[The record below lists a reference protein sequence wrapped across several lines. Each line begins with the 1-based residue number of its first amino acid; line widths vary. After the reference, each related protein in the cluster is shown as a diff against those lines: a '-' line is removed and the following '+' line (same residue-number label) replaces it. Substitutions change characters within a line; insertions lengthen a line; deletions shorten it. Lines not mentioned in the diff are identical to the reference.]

1 MRSPWKISNT
11 IPMHNEFI
19 AMAAVAMASVSAI
32 SQQMGAGKAHEQAMQ
47 QYGIQQAVNDVDQA
61 IAQAALVQETSTTAQ
76 QAKGAELQIEQ
87 QEAANLAQAE
97 VNAAAA
103 GVEGNSVDTTQAE
116 LEASAGRAQGN
127 LQIQTD
133 NAYNAIDQQSRDIAI
148 GHETAKQLSPNGPNK
163 TAGMINVF
171 NSGLSAYLGAR

>member
-1 MRSPWKISNT
+1 VRSPWKIANT
-11 IPMHNEFI
+11 VPMHNEFI
-19 AMAAVAMASVSAI
+19 PMAAVAMASIGAF

-61 IAQAALVQETSTTAQ
+61 IAQASLVQEASTTAQ
-76 QAKGAELQIEQ
+76 QAKGTELQIEQ
-87 QEAANLAQAE
+87 QEAATIAQAE

-103 GVEGNSVDTTQAE
+103 GVEGNSVDITQAE

-148 GHETAKQLSPNGPNK
+148 GKKTAEQLAPNGPNQA
-163 TAGMINVF
+163 AGMLNIF